1 MKFNVSVS
9 GIDAVLRK
17 LERHLGDEAVTDIDR
32 ITEAYA
38 RKMANE
44 SAEMAPVKDGLLKN
58 SIASSPQPSDELH
71 VWEYGSNLPYA
82 TKQEYTHPTQ
92 KAFIRRSVW
101 NNREKYSNA
110 ILKRITKG

>member
-1 MKFNVSVS
+1 MKLNVKVS
-9 GIDAVLRK
+9 GIDKVLRK
-17 LERHLGDEAVTDIDR
+17 LDRQLGDSAIADVDR
-32 ITEAYA
+32 ITEAYV

-58 SIASSPQPSDELH
+58 SIASSPQQSDEVH

-82 TKQEYTHPTQ
+82 TKQEYEHPTN

-101 NNREKYSNA
+101 NNREKYRDA
-110 ILKRITKG
+110 VLKRITKG